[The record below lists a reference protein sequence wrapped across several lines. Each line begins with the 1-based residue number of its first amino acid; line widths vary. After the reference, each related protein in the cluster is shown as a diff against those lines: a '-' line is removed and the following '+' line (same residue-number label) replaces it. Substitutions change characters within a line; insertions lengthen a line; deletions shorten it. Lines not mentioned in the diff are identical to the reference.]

1 MRSDIIDSSFAVS
14 PQELSPIYRNNNG
27 KNDKHRK
34 NYDKRSTPDEASKEN
49 NSLECSDNT
58 NEMQFQERSSSSLS
72 DNAWTLFTV
81 HFLQALNGCYKQDKG
96 LTSRYLNKDNAIKL
110 IKELGFS
117 NIDVNLRCED
127 MNYIGCETCE
137 ENEIFLDA
145 SEN

>member
-34 NYDKRSTPDEASKEN
+34 NYDKRLTPDEASKEN

-72 DNAWTLFTV
+72 DNAWTLDRKSV
-81 HFLQALNGCYKQDKG
+81 
-96 LTSRYLNKDNAIKL
+96 
-110 IKELGFS
+110 
-117 NIDVNLRCED
+117 V
-127 MNYIGCETCE
+127 
-137 ENEIFLDA
+137 
-145 SEN
+145 